1 MMTKVRKDT
10 YLLRPEGGGGG
21 VARWGGGGEEGAQSP
36 TPSNFKDFWHN
47 EVILD
52 IILLSSCCL
61 KVSN

>member
-1 MMTKVRKDT
+1 MMTKVRNDT
-10 YLLRPEGGGGG
+10 YLLRPEGGGGYLG
-21 VARWGGGGEEGAQSP
+21 GGGGEGGGSEP
-36 TPSNFKDFWHN
+36 HPLSNFKDFWHN